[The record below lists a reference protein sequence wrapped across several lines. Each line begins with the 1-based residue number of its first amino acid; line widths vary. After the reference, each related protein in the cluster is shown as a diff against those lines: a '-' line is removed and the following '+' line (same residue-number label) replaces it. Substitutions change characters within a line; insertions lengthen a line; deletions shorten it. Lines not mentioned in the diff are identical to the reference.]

1 MTTTLLGVD
10 DSKTMR
16 KVIEITFAGE
26 DFKTVL
32 AENADDAMSKL
43 SADRPNIVLVD
54 AALEGTNGYD
64 LCQRIKAA
72 SPGVGVVLLSS
83 KQQPYD
89 RGRGSAAG
97 ADDFVDKPFDTQQL
111 IDKIAALARKLAG
124 GTQSHPMATTQ
135 HGIGPGAAPAAA
147 AAPSPFAA
155 PAAHAPQAVVS
166 ARPVSLD
173 VGTRPRS
180 PTLAYGNV
188 NPMAPA
194 GPGPVAP
201 MIPSPSGPAPAA
213 RSNPNAA
220 PPPAARPAAPVAP
233 AAPPPP
239 AYSPPTPA
247 AYAAPT
253 PPPPAP
259 AAPVPAAAAP
269 IAAATAA
276 ATNGADFATKLGSL
290 GLTKDQIA
298 GVLALSRDVVEKVV
312 WEVVPTLAEALIKEE
327 IKRLTAE

>member
-72 SPGVGVVLLSS
+72 SPGVGVVLLAS

-89 RGRGSAAG
+89 RGRGSQVG

-111 IDKIAALARKLAG
+111 IDKVAALARKLAG

-135 HGIGPGAAPAAA
+135 HGIGPAAAPAAA
-147 AAPSPFAA
+147 PFTA

-201 MIPSPSGPAPAA
+201 MIPSPAAPAAPRSNPIAAPAPAPA
-213 RSNPNAA
+213 
-220 PPPAARPAAPVAP
+220 AARPAAP
-233 AAPPPP
+233 
-239 AYSPPTPA
+239 AYSPPSPA
-247 AYAAPT
+247 AYSAPT

-259 AAPVPAAAAP
+259 PAAAPVAAAAP
-269 IAAATAA
+269 IAAAAA
-276 ATNGADFATKLGSL
+276 AVTNGADFATKLGSL

-298 GVLALSRDVVEKVV
+298 GVLALSREVVEKVV
-312 WEVVPTLAEALIKEE
+312 WEVVPTLAETLIKEE